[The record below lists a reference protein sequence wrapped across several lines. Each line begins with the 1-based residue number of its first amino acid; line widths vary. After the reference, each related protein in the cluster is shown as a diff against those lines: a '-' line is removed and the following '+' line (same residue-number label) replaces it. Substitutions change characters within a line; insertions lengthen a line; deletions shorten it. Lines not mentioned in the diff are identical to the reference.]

1 MSIREGL
8 ARYQF
13 NLRNDFMSF
22 VVRSFGE
29 LYPQTNFQSS
39 PFIELL
45 ASIMERCRTGKTRRQ
60 IVNMPPRTLKSHIC
74 SVAFPAWLLGHD
86 PTVQIICVSYGQDL
100 ADKHARDCRTLMNS
114 PFYRRLFPGTLLSR
128 EKQSV
133 DEFVTTF
140 GGVRMSTSVGGVLTG
155 RGGDIL
161 IIDDPLKPDDADS
174 ETLRP
179 GTNEWCFST
188 LQSRMN
194 SQEDGVM
201 LLLMQRLHQDDLVG
215 AVMEREHWDVL
226 SLPAIAE
233 KDERYLIE
241 SPLGS
246 RFYVRKAGEA
256 LHPERLSLERLE
268 EIRQTVGSYVF
279 QSQYQQ
285 NPTSREGGV
294 VKYKWLRFYEPHELP
309 KDLAYILQ
317 SWDTAYK
324 CGVLNDYSVG
334 TTWGVSDTN
343 FYLLDVFRDRLEYP
357 DLKRA
362 IVERFRKFDPF
373 KVLIED
379 KASGISL
386 LQELQSE
393 GVYCIESRKPE
404 PGSDKH
410 RHLAEQ
416 SLKFEAGRVFLPKEA
431 PWLDEYVLELT
442 SFPGSKFD
450 DQVDSTT
457 QALEVLGP
465 MSFPSG
471 PWYPGR
477 SYPGGSMGYES
488 C

>member
-1 MSIREGL
+1 
-8 ARYQF
+8 
-13 NLRNDFMSF
+13 MSF
-22 VVRSFGE
+22 VVRSFSE
-29 LYPQTNFQSS
+29 LYPQATFLSS
-39 PFIELL
+39 PYIELL
-45 ASIMERCRTGKTRRQ
+45 ASTLERCRNGKARRQ
-60 IVNMPPRTLKSHIC
+60 IVNMPPRTLKSHVC
-74 SVAFPAWLLGHD
+74 SVAWPAWLLAHD
-86 PTVQIICVSYGQDL
+86 PTAQIICVSYGQDL
-100 ADKHARDCRTLMNS
+100 SDKHARDCRTLMNS
-114 PFYRRLFPGTLLSR
+114 SFYRRLFPETVLSR
-128 EKQSV
+128 DKQSV
-133 DEFVTTF
+133 DEFVTTL
-140 GGVRMSTSVGGVLTG
+140 GGVRLATSVGGVLTG
-155 RGGDIL
+155 RGGDVL
-161 IIDDPLKPDDADS
+161 IIDDPLKPEDAMS

-215 AVMEREHWDVL
+215 AVTEREHWEVL

-233 KDERYLIE
+233 KDETYLIE

-256 LHPERLSLERLE
+256 LHPERVSLERLE
-268 EIRQTVGSYVF
+268 EIRRTVGSYVF

-294 VKYKWLRFYEPHELP
+294 VKYKWLRFFEPHELP

-324 CGVLNDYSVG
+324 CGADNDYSVG
-334 TTWGVSDTN
+334 TTWGVSGTN
-343 FYLLDVFRDRLEYP
+343 FYLIDVFRNRLEYP
-357 DLKRA
+357 ALKRS

-373 KVLIED
+373 KVLVED
-379 KASGISL
+379 KASGMSL
-386 LQELQSE
+386 LQELRSE
-393 GVYCIESRKPE
+393 GIWCLESRKPE

-410 RHLAEQ
+410 RRLAEQ
-416 SLKFEAGRVFLPKEA
+416 SIKFEAGRVFLPKQA

-442 SFPGSKFD
+442 SFPGSKYD

-457 QALEVLGP
+457 QALECLGP
-465 MSFPSG
+465 IAPLTG
-471 PWYPGR
+471 PWRNPFPPR
-477 SYPGGSMGYES
+477 GYET